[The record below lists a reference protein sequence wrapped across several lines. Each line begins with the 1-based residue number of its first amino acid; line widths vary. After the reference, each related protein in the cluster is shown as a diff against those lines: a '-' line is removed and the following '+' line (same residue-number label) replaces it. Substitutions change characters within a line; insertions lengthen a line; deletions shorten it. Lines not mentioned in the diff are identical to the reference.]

1 MLNRVFLGWDEPFLR
16 PLVSW
21 LLERKHDLVGML
33 VVVPTAQSGRRLR
46 EMLAEAGGSIL
57 APRVSTPGA
66 LMQPDGQDIAPDWL
80 EEVAWAEVLE
90 SIDDWRP
97 YTALFPEPPG
107 DGTGWASSLASEMVT
122 LRRAL
127 QESSLMLHTAAW
139 ALAESPEGER
149 WQALA
154 RLEKLTEARLANW
167 NCRSRSRVLAEG
179 LRLPD
184 VARIVLAGV
193 PEMAPCLERTLAAWP
208 GEVIAL
214 IGAPET
220 RAEDF
225 SPIGRPLAEPWNAAT
240 LPWPEGD
247 EGSVTLTA
255 DPRQQAVEALDAV
268 ARGGRPSSDIALGS
282 ADQDTGGEL
291 LRAFTRAGWI
301 AFHPAAAGVPTGLAR
316 WFRVWREWL
325 AEPKLAVLA
334 DLLSLP
340 ETSILVGGKRAQKA
354 KNLAVLRN
362 EWMSTTVADLKR
374 RIPEATFRKE
384 HQQEAANELLE
395 AAAKLET
402 LRHSLLGGD
411 FPTHLRRLLTSLS
424 LTGETAAEQA
434 LSMIS
439 WLDEAAPLISRLDR
453 ASTYWI
459 DLMVAGLP
467 APTPVPPPG
476 RVIDVQGWLELF
488 HEPGPHLV
496 LCGLNEGHVPARGGG
511 EPWLSEPIRKK
522 LGLTTDAE
530 RGARDAY
537 LFQAMIEARRKDG
550 RVDLFCGK
558 SGAGGEALLP
568 SRFLLAAEQD
578 LLPARVRTLFRGIE
592 PPEAGM
598 QWHADWKWQPRKLD
612 PPTRLHVT
620 SLRDYLKCPFRY
632 YLKHVVRM
640 QQPDPERA
648 EWGARDF
655 GNIAHDILETWGRDP
670 EAREYSK
677 TEALEAYF
685 SAQLDR
691 IILEQ
696 FGRRSPLA
704 IRIQTESLRNRL
716 AWLARKQACE
726 RAAGWQVMDVER
738 PVILTIGGMPVSAK
752 IDRIDRH
759 ADGRLRVLDYK
770 TGKVTTVEKEHRT
783 KMTASS
789 APPSHLDPD
798 GPAFYDG
805 EEKGKSARFL
815 WSNLQLPLYAAALLE
830 SDGVMP
836 IPGYFTIGST
846 EADVELHEWSDFTMD
861 DLSAAGACAEW
872 IAGQITQSVFWP
884 PAEKVPYDDYQILA
898 AGKDLREMVSKEGGH
913 S

>member
-21 LLERKHDLVGML
+21 LLERKHDLAGML
-33 VVVPTAQSGRRLR
+33 VIVPTSQSGRRLR
-46 EMLAEAGGSIL
+46 EALAETGGSIL
-57 APRVSTPGA
+57 APRVSTPGT
-66 LMQPDGQDIAPDWL
+66 LMQPEQQGIAPDWL
-80 EEVAWAEVLE
+80 EQVAWAEVLE
-90 SIDDWRP
+90 EIADWTG
-97 YTALFPEPPG
+97 YSALFPEQPG
-107 DGTGWASSLASEMVT
+107 EGHGWASSLAAEMVT
-122 LRRAL
+122 LRRSL
-127 QESSLMLHTAAW
+127 QENGHLFHTAARE
-139 ALAESPEGER
+139 LAESPEAER
-149 WQALA
+149 WLALA
-154 RLEKLTEARLANW
+154 RLENLAENRLRQW
-167 NCRSRSRVLAEG
+167 KWRSRSRVLSEG
-179 LRLPD
+179 LKLPA
-184 VARIVLAGV
+184 VSRIVLAGV
-193 PEMAPCLERTLAAWP
+193 PEMTPLLERALQAWP
-208 GEVIAL
+208 GEVTVL
-214 IGAPET
+214 IGAPEC
-220 RAEDF
+220 RAHEF
-225 SPIGRPLAEPWNAAT
+225 SPTGRPEPEPWNEAI
-240 LPWPEGD
+240 LPWPQGGQ
-247 EGSVTLTA
+247 GSVTLTA

-268 ARGGRPSSDIALGS
+268 ARGGRASSEIALGS
-282 ADQDTGGEL
+282 ADQETGGEL
-291 LRAFTRAGWI
+291 LRAFTRAGWT

-334 DLLSLP
+334 DLLALP

-354 KNLAVLRN
+354 KNLATLRN
-362 EWMSTTVADLKR
+362 EWMSVTVADLKR
-374 RIPEATFRKE
+374 RIPDADFRKE
-384 HQQEAANELLE
+384 HHKEAANELLE

-402 LRHSLLGGD
+402 IRNSLLGGD
-411 FPTHLRRLLTSLS
+411 LPVNLRRLLTSLS
-424 LTGETAAEQA
+424 LTGDTAAEHA
-434 LSMIS
+434 AAMIS
-439 WLDEAAPLISRLDR
+439 WLDEAAPLIARLDR
-453 ASTYWI
+453 SAAYWI

-467 APTPVPPPG
+467 APTPVPPAG
-476 RVIDVQGWLELF
+476 RVIDIQGWLELF

-496 LCGLNEGHVPARGGG
+496 LCGMNEGHVPARGGG
-511 EPWLSEPIRKK
+511 EPWLSETIRRR
-522 LGLTTDAE
+522 LGLTTDE
-530 RGARDAY
+530 HRSARDAY
-537 LFQAMIEARRKDG
+537 LFQAMIEARRNAG

-558 SGAGGEALLP
+558 AGSGGEALLP
-568 SRFLLAAEQD
+568 SRFLLAAEPE
-578 LLPARVRTLFRGIE
+578 LLPARVRTLFREIE
-592 PPEAGM
+592 PPEAGLR
-598 QWHADWKWQPRKLD
+598 WEADWKWQPRKVA
-612 PPTRLHVT
+612 PPAKIHVT

-677 TEALEAYF
+677 SEALEAYF

-691 IILEQ
+691 VILEQ

-704 IRIQTESLRNRL
+704 IRIQTESLRSRL
-716 AWLARKQACE
+716 AWLAQKQACE

-738 PVILTIGGMPVSAK
+738 PVILNIGGIPVSAK

-770 TGKVTTVEKEHRT
+770 TGKVSTVEREHRV

-789 APPSHLDPD
+789 EPPSHLDPE

-805 EEKGKSARFL
+805 EEKGKAARFL

-846 EADVELHEWSDFTMD
+846 EADVELHEWSDFTME

-884 PAEKVPYDDYQILA
+884 PAEKVQYDDYQILG
-898 AGKDLREMVSKEGGH
+898 AGRDLHEMVVEPG
-913 S
+913 